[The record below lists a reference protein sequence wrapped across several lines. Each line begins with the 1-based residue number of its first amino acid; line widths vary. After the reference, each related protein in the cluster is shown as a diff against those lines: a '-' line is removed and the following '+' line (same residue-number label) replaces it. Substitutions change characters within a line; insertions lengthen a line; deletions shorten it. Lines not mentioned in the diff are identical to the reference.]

1 MTQVPRSALVLSAT
15 FMATASTAI
24 FLSQFQWDKNPFFSF
39 SSSSPSFIPS
49 VATSDSEKRNSPGSS
64 SSSSNSRGGHHHD
77 WSHDHHSHH
86 DHHQYHHHH
95 HHHHHHKSALHG
107 PVTLQESLSIM
118 SRNEFYDWVREWVV
132 LFIAF
137 LFLYTISY
145 SMLEWL
151 RWKVRP
157 RGRGGPRG
165 GGGVVSSSS
174 RSRSTSRIWTRT
186 RRGGALLSFS
196 SSSTS
201 SSSSSSLLL
210 SPSLTVIEQELS
222 DYTRKRRRI
231 SSAAGAIRPGESRF
245 HPANVWSS
253 HHHHHRHRREEEAEE
268 EEDQDELT
276 SVPTGVDQLVIM
288 VICAIG
294 LAVAQGSF
302 LMLPITILV
311 HAVFAAF
318 GMGQELDRLYLE
330 WLAPSLLHRS
340 AAKIAL
346 LTDLAMFLLVP
357 FAFFYYEQ
365 EPLRRR
371 FWPKCRSALVAVIL
385 IDVLYVAGVWAVQHL
400 VLVVPSS
407 PPLHPINNNSNNN
420 ISGGSHGRG
429 GEGLEGM
436 MSPIAVMRVSRIVLG
451 WAGFMVTVPMGVVQL
466 FRLAARLPV
475 RMGSRQYAKARLA
488 QLECEHA
495 VWVAKLEDKDRQ
507 VARERASM
515 ALLSSSPLS
524 TNRNSPFE
532 SPSLSHQQQQ
542 QQQQQNRRKRSF
554 AMAGPAAED
563 QANPFRGGQQEM
575 SRYDILGKLRLLE
588 YETARLRKELYV
600 SPWKRNAAFFGLLAI
615 SLAIYGRLLVLLAK
629 SLIFGH
635 PGSSTPA
642 STPSSS
648 PPSSPFPS
656 SLPPT
661 TTTIMTANSAVIAAP
676 SLDPSSPSSL
686 QGMPW
691 AMTMLTGTP
700 SATRLLWEAG
710 VDIFWIFM
718 VMALAL
724 YGLYHHPYY
733 RKLRPR
739 HGRTSPLAM
748 MANIPIVLTLAT
760 ASWSLMVDCLGIL
773 QSPSVW
779 AVRGQGGG
787 RTGGESM
794 MATPTTTTTTTTGF
808 LPLSGPEEDPTRQL
822 LWDTEVFDQV
832 LGEKR
837 AMLESL
843 VRTVMFVLLSMLGA
857 QWIVHRLIGLQNRR

>member
-24 FLSQFQWDKNPFFSF
+24 FLSQF
-39 SSSSPSFIPS
+39 
-49 VATSDSEKRNSPGSS
+49 
-64 SSSSNSRGGHHHD
+64 H
-77 WSHDHHSHH
+77 HH
-86 DHHQYHHHH
+86 DHHQYHH

-137 LFLYTISY
+137 LLLYTISY

-201 SSSSSSLLL
+201 SSSSSSSSSLLL

-231 SSAAGAIRPGESRF
+231 SSAAGAVRPGESRF

-253 HHHHHRHRREEEAEE
+253 HHHHHRHRCEEEAEE

-318 GMGQELDRLYLE
+318 GMGEELDRLYLE

-400 VLVVPSS
+400 VLVVPTS
-407 PPLHPINNNSNNN
+407 PPLHPINNNN

-515 ALLSSSPLS
+515 ALLSSSSPLS

-532 SPSLSHQQQQ
+532 SSPLSHQQQQ

-615 SLAIYGRLLVLLAK
+615 SLTIYGRLLVLLAK

-635 PGSSTPA
+635 PGSSTPT
-642 STPSSS
+642 STPTSS

-656 SLPPT
+656 SLPLVAPTT
-661 TTTIMTANSAVIAAP
+661 TTTIMAANSAAIAAP
-676 SLDPSSPSSL
+676 SLDPSSPSPL

-691 AMTMLTGTP
+691 ATTMLTGTP

-794 MATPTTTTTTTTGF
+794 MATPTTTTTTITGF